1 MSEQGDVT
9 LSAPAPHP
17 VDRRGDREEAAVV
30 ADPSRVV
37 RLAAMAHVL
46 LREVNSIELDAVA
59 RERLAEIHARTVAAL
74 GELLSPDLQQEML
87 RLGMGEAHGDG
98 PTTTAELQVAQAQL
112 VGWLD
117 GLFQGI
123 RASLATQQ
131 LEQQEQL
138 ARMYAESLQ
147 SKRAWE
153 DERQTG
159 NYL

>member
-1 MSEQGDVT
+1 MSERGDAT
-9 LSAPAPHP
+9 LAAPGPHP
-17 VDRRGDREEAAVV
+17 IDPRGDEGDAVV
-30 ADPSRVV
+30 TDPSRVV

-46 LREVNSIELDAVA
+46 LREVNSIELDAAA
-59 RERLAEIHARTVAAL
+59 RERLAEIHARTVDAL
-74 GELLSPDLQQEML
+74 GELLSTDLRREML
-87 RLGMGEAHGDG
+87 QLGLGEAADGG

-153 DERQTG
+153 DERQSG